1 MRFIE
6 KVLEHAKT
14 VPDKPAVYTP
24 AGMITY
30 KELALHVQNAASWLK
45 N

>member
-30 KELALHVQNAASWLK
+30 MLTLHTSYTKVLF
-45 N
+45 